1 MKGSKVNQIMKLV
14 QQHFDQKNTLSR
26 IENLQYLQDFRSN
39 KPQTIETLQGLYL
52 LLLNIRA
59 EINPLQKVN
68 AQNVFNMTSDELKQ
82 KIQEVSQSFT
92 KMSNTKNLP
101 FASDTLKTT
110 YHLHVQPQAEEIDF
124 YSDKIPPKSSTKA
137 DKHPLKGKVVAI
149 QKNLSGKIIAISI
162 LPRTDTSI
170 FQGNHFTIHHDEDT
184 CYLNNDSAITATT
197 TFSDIDTHLEDLD
210 QETCKRITDAGK
222 KETST
227 QEIKSIIFSKKQIQN
242 EYDILTLTQ
251 FNKQLAVAYLD
262 FCNQV
267 DDFLIKATDKEKINA
282 AIQQEELRKQCSE
295 IEPLPSTNQT
305 PIIKVQSNS

>member
-1 MKGSKVNQIMKLV
+1 
-14 QQHFDQKNTLSR
+14 
-26 IENLQYLQDFRSN
+26 
-39 KPQTIETLQGLYL
+39 
-52 LLLNIRA
+52 
-59 EINPLQKVN
+59 
-68 AQNVFNMTSDELKQ
+68 
-82 KIQEVSQSFT
+82 
-92 KMSNTKNLP
+92 
-101 FASDTLKTT
+101 
-110 YHLHVQPQAEEIDF
+110 
-124 YSDKIPPKSSTKA
+124 
-137 DKHPLKGKVVAI
+137 
-149 QKNLSGKIIAISI
+149 
-162 LPRTDTSI
+162 
-170 FQGNHFTIHHDEDT
+170 
-184 CYLNNDSAITATT
+184 LNNDSAITATT